1 MSQNPVVDSGAKSSK
16 TPELKPVLAAALA
29 SLEVQLDQELA
40 RYRRTRFTYKTLSQ
54 TRMGNPI
61 SSKFQQIIATSTTEV
76 TTQSP
81 VTNSTEEISLV
92 QFSTTAPPTSQPDTQ
107 QQVQLPTPLKE
118 ESTQQQHTSA
128 IPSPPTPNSA
138 SIVPALIKTDE
149 SENLVKP
156 DNIPKQPDDYLESSE
171 ALLRSLTEE
180 QSPTQKRKN
189 SHDTLLSP
197 LGIGSMLLLL
207 MASLSL
213 SYAVF
218 NMKNLPNLSFGG
230 LFKKNTPNNQ
240 PPTNNQPNT
249 TAVAEPE
256 LTPIPKIPNLETGE
270 FPEVKNPNDVVGL
283 TPKPKPTPVKES
295 SQVAQN
301 STIAPETT
309 TEAQPTFSPM
319 AGVIPT
325 TPKPTPSLQNIDDPG
340 IKPSRDGFFH
350 IIIDNQDDKTFATVR
365 QVVPDAYLSK
375 DKKLIYL
382 GAFKTKQ
389 QVKKQMQFLESQGIT
404 AKVE

>member
-54 TRMGNPI
+54 TRMGTPI
-61 SSKFQQIIATSTTEV
+61 SSKFQQIIASSTTEV
-76 TTQSP
+76 KTPSP
-81 VTNSTEEISLV
+81 VTDSSEDISSPSTSE
-92 QFSTTAPPTSQPDTQ
+92 PDTQ
-107 QQVQLPTPLKE
+107 EQVPTLVTE
-118 ESTQQQHTSA
+118 ESTQQQHTST
-128 IPSPPTPNSA
+128 IPSPPAPNSA

-149 SENLVKP
+149 SENLIKP
-156 DNIPKQPDDYLESSE
+156 DDAPKPPDDYLESSE

-180 QSPTQKRKN
+180 QSSTQKHKN
-189 SHDTLLSP
+189 SNDTLLSP

-207 MASLSL
+207 MASLGL
-213 SYAVF
+213 SYAAF
-218 NMKNLPNLSFGG
+218 NLKSLPNLSFGG

-240 PPTNNQPNT
+240 PTTNNQPKI

-256 LTPIPKIPNLETGE
+256 LTPIPKIPNLERSE

-283 TPKPKPTPVKES
+283 TPKSQPIPVKES
-295 SQVAQN
+295 SQVDQN
-301 STIAPETT
+301 STIAPEAS
-309 TEAQPTFSPM
+309 TEAQPTFSPI
-319 AGVIPT
+319 ASPT
-325 TPKPTPSLQNIDDPG
+325 VAPKPTPTIQNIDDPE
-340 IKPSRDGFFH
+340 IKPSRDGFFY
-350 IIIDNQDDKTFATVR
+350 IFTDNQDEKTFTTLR

-375 DKKLIYL
+375 DKKVIYL
-382 GAFKTKQ
+382 GAFKTKE
-389 QVKKQMQFLESQGIT
+389 QVKKQMQFLQSHGIT

>member
-118 ESTQQQHTSA
+118 ESTQQQHTST

-156 DNIPKQPDDYLESSE
+156 DNLPKQPDDYLESSE

-340 IKPSRDGFFH
+340 IKPSRNGFFH

-404 AKVE
+404 AQVE